1 MKVVPL
7 RWISDD
13 AVVNVDQEERG
24 GLVRIYNQEFLFIL
38 LVMMAFLRL
47 WNQNPCKQ

>member
-24 GLVRIYNQEFLFIL
+24 GLVRIYNQEFLFNL
-38 LVMMAFLRL
+38 LVMMAVLRL
-47 WNQNPCKQ
+47 